1 MVGQT
6 LKNFDDLCFWPFRE
20 VLIVKTLVA
29 SGEKPA
35 YKEPSSKTK
44 DNAVNVGFQQINI
57 HVLFSLMW
65 KNRNCLGKVPTTND
79 AYFCSYCK
87 RGGGS
92 KPKLESKIFKTLP
105 KHRKTQQ
112 ICYSQH
118 FMNLVRP
125 ENLHWT
131 TAKRLQ

>member
-1 MVGQT
+1 MMHI
-6 LKNFDDLCFWPFRE
+6 F
-20 VLIVKTLVA
+20 
-29 SGEKPA
+29 
-35 YKEPSSKTK
+35 
-44 DNAVNVGFQQINI
+44 AVI
-57 HVLFSLMW
+57 
-65 KNRNCLGKVPTTND
+65 GK
-79 AYFCSYCK
+79 K
-87 RGGGS
+87 GGGS
-92 KPKLESKIFKTLP
+92 KPKVKFFKTLQ